1 VKTTWGAP
9 KKRRPFWRSPL
20 GDWDPRTDFACAK
33 LHAERLT
40 RLLADEQIA
49 EILLAQAGR
58 HPERRAVLER
68 YLERAEPRA
77 RWLHEEITSTGQRL
91 LNRLSG
97 RTRDEEG
104 DAHANGIDGGEPS
117 EEARAEARA

>member
-1 VKTTWGAP
+1 
-9 KKRRPFWRSPL
+9 
-20 GDWDPRTDFACAK
+20 
-33 LHAERLT
+33 
-40 RLLADEQIA
+40 
-49 EILLAQAGR
+49 
-58 HPERRAVLER
+58 VLER

-97 RTRDEEG
+97 RTRDGEG
-104 DAHANGIDGGEPS
+104 DAHANGANGGEPA